1 MKTLNILFISAA
13 LTAIVL
19 LMAACSTSAAP
30 KSCVEVAR
38 EKGIPEAVVE
48 LMERPSDDLNALERI
63 AIRTALDKVGV
74 GDICDKFTE

>member
-1 MKTLNILFISAA
+1 MKTIVVKLVLAPFILF
-13 LTAIVL
+13 VL
-19 LMAACSTSAAP
+19 ACSTSAAP